1 MSNPYDEHEQAQKI
15 KEFIT
20 TNGIPILIAI
30 AVSIAGIIGWRWFQ
44 DYRQESAELASS
56 HYQDFLT
63 ARGLKEPL
71 EDYIETFGEEYPK
84 SAYRIFALLYDA
96 KSATESEDWPRAL
109 SILENALELAGG
121 TAMEDLIRTRKARV
135 EVQLEA
141 YEEALA
147 TLAEV
152 KGAGFLPR
160 AAELSGDIHRVRGE
174 HSLAREAYQ
183 KALDTIS
190 PSMSPGAISQKLAS
204 LPAAS

>member
-1 MSNPYDEHEQAQKI
+1 MSNPYDEHEEAHRI

-20 TNGIPILIAI
+20 TNGIPILIAV
-30 AVSIAGIIGWRWFQ
+30 AVSISGVLGWRWYQ
-44 DYRQESAELASS
+44 DHQQETAEAVSS
-56 HYQDFLT
+56 HYRDFLT

-71 EDYIETFGEEYPK
+71 DGYLETFVTEYPR
-84 SAYRIFALLYDA
+84 SAYRVFALLYEA
-96 KSATESEDWPRAL
+96 KSATESEDWSRAL
-109 SILENALELAGG
+109 GGLEDALELAIG
-121 TAMEDLIRTRKARV
+121 TALEDLIRTRKARV

-141 YEEALA
+141 YSDALA

-152 KGAGFLPR
+152 KGAGFFPR

-190 PSMSPGAISQKLAS
+190 PSMSPVAISQKLAA
-204 LPAAS
+204 LPANS